1 MTTHSPQASPRVL
14 ALTGGIGS
22 GKSTFARAFAD
33 LGVPCIDADIVAR
46 QIHQDPSHPAMAEVA
61 LRFPSALTADGRLA
75 RGSLRTVFSN
85 NAANDELKRI
95 LRPWVLADID
105 RWTCAQR
112 APYVVCESALI
123 AQQDIS
129 SARVLV
135 VDAPVDVRIAR
146 IAQRNPDWSR
156 EQVDAILALQP
167 SREAYLEH
175 ADDVVINEGSPEDVA
190 RLAAQLHLT
199 YLKLWTQS

>member
-1 MTTHSPQASPRVL
+1 MTTHSSQDPPRVL

-22 GKSTFARAFAD
+22 GKSTFALAFAN

-46 QIHQDPSHPAMAEVA
+46 HIHQDPSHPAMAEVA
-61 LRFPSALTADGRLA
+61 SRFPSALTVDGRLA
-75 RGSLRTVFSN
+75 RGSLRTVFADP
-85 NAANDELKRI
+85 AANDELKRI

-105 RWTCAQR
+105 RWTREQQ
-112 APYVVCESALI
+112 APYLVCESALI
-123 AQQDIS
+123 GPQDIP

-135 VDAPVDVRIAR
+135 VDAPVEVRVAR

-156 EQVDAILALQP
+156 AQVDAVLALQP
-167 SREAYLEH
+167 SREAYLAH
-175 ADDVVINEGSPEDVA
+175 ADDVVVNEGSPADVA

-199 YLKLWTQS
+199 YLKLWTPS